1 MVQYWKAMRVPDRLS
16 FEAAEGV
23 TVVPAVVSV
32 RCIKS
37 SYPGTGESGKSLP
50 DIDIWIKTG

>member
-1 MVQYWKAMRVPDRLS
+1 MVQYWKAMCVLDRLS
-16 FEAAEGV
+16 FEAANGDKV
-23 TVVPAVVSV
+23 IPAVVSIG
-32 RCIKS
+32 CIKL